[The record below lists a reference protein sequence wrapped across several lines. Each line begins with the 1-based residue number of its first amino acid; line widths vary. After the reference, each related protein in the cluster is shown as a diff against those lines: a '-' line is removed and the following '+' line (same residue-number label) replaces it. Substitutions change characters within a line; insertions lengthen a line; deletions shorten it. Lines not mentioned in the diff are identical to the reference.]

1 MSLAKPLCAQL
12 SNESLPSLEEGRR
25 APSVNRS
32 IKSAIPPPSP
42 PQPPVPF
49 SPSTSETRS
58 PGTYPII
65 MMMVM
70 NVLAAIKKS
79 GANAIKQIVILLV

>member
-25 APSVNRS
+25 APSVNQS

-42 PQPPVPF
+42 PQSPVPF
-49 SPSTSETRS
+49 SSTSETRS
-58 PGTYPII
+58 TGTYPII
-65 MMMVM
+65 MMMIM